1 MDILLKLLTIIIS
14 SIIVL
19 FLFQYSKTDNIL
31 VPVVLILCFYVILYT
46 IVKNIQFSNNNIAN
60 NSVNNSV
67 NNISNN
73 SVNNSVNNIANNSVN
88 INDNNKIVR
97 NNKIVLK
104 EEKLIYEEDSNNN
117 DTTKL
122 VYPINGPLD
131 NLMPD
136 CLIKNL
142 NKINKL
148 TAHPLKSK
156 SNKDIITYDD
166 RQVLIDNNHAP
177 HSVKHEKVT
186 DFFYPQLTKNH
197 INANDCTNYGV
208 DSPLSCNQPADNKN
222 LFPQYNNEKNIS
234 ILVDG
239 LKTEDDLKQ
248 VIKEDF
254 SFPLEIL
261 NNSKYTTIYK
271 NSPSNPNILNR
282 DVSDDLCR
290 GCKVGKCVN
299 SICSGNL

>member
-19 FLFQYSKTDNIL
+19 FLFQYSKIDNIL
-31 VPVVLILCFYVILYT
+31 IPVVLIICFYVILYT
-46 IVKNIQFSNNNIAN
+46 IIKNIQYSADNSADNSAN
-60 NSVNNSV
+60 NSD
-67 NNISNN
+67 
-73 SVNNSVNNIANNSVN
+73 N
-88 INDNNKIVR
+88 INNNKITR

-104 EEKLIYEEDSNNN
+104 EEKLIYEEDINSN

-142 NKINKL
+142 NEINKL
-148 TAHPLKSK
+148 TAHPFKSK
-156 SNKDIITYDD
+156 SNKNIITYDD

-186 DFFYPQLTKNH
+186 DYFYPQLTNNH

-208 DSPLSCNQPADNKN
+208 DSPLSCNQAADNKN
-222 LFPQYNNEKNIS
+222 LFPQYNNKENIS

-282 DVSDDLCR
+282 DISDDLCR

-299 SICSGNL
+299 SICSSNL